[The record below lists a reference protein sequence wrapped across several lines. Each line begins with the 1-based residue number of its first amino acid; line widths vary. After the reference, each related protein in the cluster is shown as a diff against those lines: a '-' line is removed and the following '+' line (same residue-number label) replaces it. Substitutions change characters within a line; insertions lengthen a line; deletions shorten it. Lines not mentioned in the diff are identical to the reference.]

1 MNISRFFGAT
11 SREAMRQVRMALGEE
26 ALIVSNRRV
35 NGGVEILATD
45 QTSAT
50 QLAAGPQSGASEPA
64 QPQRP
69 PAMRSSTPPVARTAT
84 ATPGADVVDA
94 IGAMRGAL
102 EARMDEVLWGNH
114 LRRAPQ
120 AVYLFQTLMGL
131 GFSTALLR
139 AMLKRLPEDLSSKA
153 ALQWARSEL
162 ITHLP
167 VLDSEENLWAPGAVV
182 ALVGPTGVGKTTT
195 LAKLAARCVKSF
207 GADKVVLLT
216 TDTYRIG
223 AHEQLKIYGEIMRI
237 PVHIVQDAEEL
248 KRIVAGVAP
257 EQLVLIDNMG
267 ISQRDRYV
275 SEQAAMLAQ
284 AGRKVHRLL
293 VLNASSHGDT
303 LDEVARTYSNDG
315 GSPLRGC
322 IITKVDEAAR
332 LGACLDTAIRYQ
344 LPICYVSNG
353 QKVPENLLFL
363 GAQELVER
371 ALAQQSAA
379 HALYAPTEADFAALL
394 SMTKAPADE
403 SAGAVAETRRRQ
415 LLPGLLA
422 AMGDGRPL
430 PEADLQAACAY
441 IEETPACSQAYDLWR
456 GYTLSD
462 EASTPL
468 SLLTERLLRAAQGQ
482 AGMADHGHVLAI
494 HDQVA
499 LKTASGSTGRLRATI
514 LLDEHAGAL
523 VSPMQQLALPQGW
536 QSSDGESALVPPAL
550 GDVLRQ
556 QVGCIQQQGKL
567 PVVHLFE
574 GGSQGV
580 WRTLSALGA
589 SWLVQCPPSTRVVD
603 AESCPTTVG
612 AMLKTVAY
620 RPVSVPG
627 AGMNLMQICGVPLLD
642 VVIWVGHANVALAS
656 RQVSPLPAQM
666 VAVRVIRRSDGALL
680 KAMHGLSNIPAGR
693 LSADALAGW
702 LVTQSESKTVLR
714 YAARLWQL
722 LGQSQQSQPELR
734 RALLASQAGLA
745 VWQAMQNIEA
755 GEVRQ
760 VLQALAGKTVLSAAV
775 AASMMLKLFALK
787 EMTDF

>member
-1 MNISRFFGAT
+1 MNISRFFGTT

-45 QTSAT
+45 QTSAS
-50 QLAAGPQSGASEPA
+50 QMAAAPPAPAAEPA
-64 QPQRP
+64 VPQRLAP
-69 PAMRSSTPPVARTAT
+69 MRQPAPAAAPA
-84 ATPGADVVDA
+84 PGVDVVDA

-120 AVYLFQTLMGL
+120 AVHLFQTLMSL

-139 AMLKRLPEDLSSKA
+139 AMLKRLPEGLSGRA
-153 ALQWARSEL
+153 ALQWARGEL
-162 ITHLP
+162 TTHLP
-167 VLDSEENLWAPGAVV
+167 VLDSEESLWVPGAVV

-195 LAKLAARCVKSF
+195 LAKLAARCVKRF
-207 GADKVVLLT
+207 GPDKVVLLT

-223 AHEQLKIYGEIMRI
+223 AHEQLKIYGELMRV

-248 KRIVAGVAP
+248 RRIVAGVAP
-257 EQLVLIDNMG
+257 EQLILVDNMG

-284 AGRKVHRLL
+284 AGRKVNRLV

-403 SAGAVAETRRRQ
+403 SAGAAAETRRRQ

-422 AMGDGRPL
+422 AMGDGQPL
-430 PEADLQAACAY
+430 READLQAACAY
-441 IEETPACSQAYDLWR
+441 IDEAPACSQAYDLWR
-456 GYTLSD
+456 GYALPQET
-462 EASTPL
+462 ATPL
-468 SLLTERLLRAAQGQ
+468 SLLTERLLRNVQGQ
-482 AGMADHGHVLAI
+482 AGTAGNAHVLAV

-499 LKTASGSTGRLRATI
+499 LRTAAGSAGRLRTTF
-514 LLDEHAGAL
+514 LLDERAQAM
-523 VSPMQQLALPQGW
+523 VAPMQQLALPQGW
-536 QSSDGESALVPPAL
+536 QSSDGESGLMQPAA
-550 GDVLRQ
+550 GDLLRQ
-556 QVGCIQQQGKL
+556 QVGFVQEQLKL
-567 PVVHLFE
+567 PLIHLFE
-574 GGSQGV
+574 GGTQAV
-580 WRTLSALGA
+580 WRTLSAMGA
-589 SWLVQCPPSTRVVD
+589 FWLVQCPASTRILD

-612 AMLKTVAY
+612 AMLKTLTY
-620 RPVSVPG
+620 RPASSTG
-627 AGMNLMQICGVPLLD
+627 SDLNLEQVCGYPVQD
-642 VVIWVGHANVALAS
+642 CVIWIGHANVSLAG
-656 RQVSPLPAQM
+656 RQVSALPAQLA
-666 VAVRVIRRSDGALL
+666 AVRVIRRSDGALL
-680 KAMHGLSNIPAGR
+680 KTMHGLSNIPAGGVPIET
-693 LSADALAGW
+693 LAQW
-702 LVTQSESKTVLR
+702 LVAQHESKAALR
-714 YAARLWQL
+714 YTARLWQL
-722 LGQSQQSQPELR
+722 LGQGGQTQPELR

-745 VWQAMQNIEA
+745 VWQAMHGA
-755 GEVRQ
+755 GAGQVRE
-760 VLQALAGKTVLSAAV
+760 VLQVLAGKEALNAPV
-775 AASMMLKLFALK
+775 AASMMMKLFALK
-787 EMTDF
+787 EMTA